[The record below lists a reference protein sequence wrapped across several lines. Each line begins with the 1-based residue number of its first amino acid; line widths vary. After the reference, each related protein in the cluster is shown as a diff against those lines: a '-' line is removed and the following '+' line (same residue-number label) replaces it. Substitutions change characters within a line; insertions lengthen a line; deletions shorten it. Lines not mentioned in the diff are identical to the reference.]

1 MNHAGCNSP
10 VRLEPLRMLCSP
22 PRLCCYR
29 DSKYTIEEVGA
40 KLQTLDQRHGAS
52 LLHTSI
58 TPLPNDNPVRVR
70 DVRQLPPVLDD
81 RAVHR
86 AGVPSLAVLHS
97 QCCVRCWAN
106 RLERATCSPAKNG
119 SWRRMWE
126 KNVAVRQSADVGFP
140 IRS

>member
-1 MNHAGCNSP
+1 
-10 VRLEPLRMLCSP
+10 MLCSP

-70 DVRQLPPVLDD
+70 DVRCWRTVWNGR
-81 RAVHR
+81 RAHR
-86 AGVPSLAVLHS
+86 LRMGPGDG
-97 QCCVRCWAN
+97 CGR
-106 RLERATCSPAKNG
+106 TM
-119 SWRRMWE
+119 WR
-126 KNVAVRQSADVGFP
+126 
-140 IRS
+140 

>member
-1 MNHAGCNSP
+1 
-10 VRLEPLRMLCSP
+10 MLCSP

-86 AGVPSLAVLHS
+86 AGVPALAVLLRNAAS
-97 QCCVRCWAN
+97 AAGEPFGTGDVLTGQEWI
-106 RLERATCSPAKNG
+106 LAT
-119 SWRRMWE
+119 
-126 KNVAVRQSADVGFP
+126 DVGEKCGGEAG
-140 IRS
+140 IRTRNT